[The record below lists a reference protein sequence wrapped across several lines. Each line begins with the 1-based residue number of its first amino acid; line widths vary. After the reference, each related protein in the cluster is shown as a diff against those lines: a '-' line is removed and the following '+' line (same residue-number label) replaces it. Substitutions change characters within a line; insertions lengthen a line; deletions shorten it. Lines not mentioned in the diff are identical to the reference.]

1 MRHLKQDKKSES
13 DESTILIDLNRNCPE
28 EEDILSKIEDDGYDD
43 KV

>member
-1 MRHLKQDKKSES
+1 MLRGKVRKMKRS
-13 DESTILIDLNRNCPE
+13 DDSTILIDLNRNCPE